1 MDERSYQN
9 AEPNYNIKEQL
20 GNTHR
25 IVAVLTLQ
33 AREPMA
39 DDIAAQ
45 QCIHRGCEGH
55 IFSAF
60 FHSFFFFF

>member
-45 QCIHRGCEGH
+45 QCIH
-55 IFSAF
+55 
-60 FHSFFFFF
+60 